1 MNVEVHERHTR
12 ILRLTLAVAESRAY
26 WSSVDPTQSGA
37 ARIERAF
44 NERWFG
50 YKSLARVK
58 LLLTNFATRFD
69 AYPTALEALRHW
81 SPEAPATRS
90 LVCHWHLQ
98 LSDPLYRSFTGSWLT
113 ERRLSG
119 RPQFDTDIVARALV
133 SEGLD
138 GVAPSTRQQYAM
150 KLMRAADEAGLISP
164 SNQGPR
170 TALAPRVPDEALG
183 YLVRVLRQL
192 SFSGD
197 WRDNPY
203 FRSVGLDADAV
214 DARLRRLPD
223 VSYQRMG
230 ELVEVEATPLEALR

>member
-1 MNVEVHERHTR
+1 M
-12 ILRLTLAVAESRAY
+12 
-26 WSSVDPTQSGA
+26 
-37 ARIERAF
+37 
-44 NERWFG
+44 
-50 YKSLARVK
+50 
-58 LLLTNFATRFD
+58 
-69 AYPTALEALRHW
+69 
-81 SPEAPATRS
+81 
-90 LVCHWHLQ
+90 CHWHLQ